1 MPTSSS
7 DRTGPTHAVA
17 AMQLPVHAVEGT
29 ELWDYK
35 ILLDR
40 PPADT
45 HAGWALLGELPAS
58 TTGQLRSLCLDDEQ
72 TYPALVDGKPSVVV
86 EQEFQSSDAG
96 DDWPETASEVVERL
110 RRALLPRLAPLLK
123 DNGSHVGIVAD
134 RAVTF
139 CGRPTL
145 FVALPAASST
155 QQQVSDVLRLV
166 RGFAYPQSH

>member
-7 DRTGPTHAVA
+7 YRTGSTPAMT

-35 ILLDR
+35 VLLDR
-40 PPADT
+40 PTTDT
-45 HAGWALLGELPAS
+45 HAGWTLLGELPTS
-58 TTGQLRSLCLDDEQ
+58 TVGQLRTLCVDHER
-72 TYPALVDGKPSVVV
+72 TFPALVNDEPCVVI
-86 EQEFQSSDAG
+86 EQEFQASDSG
-96 DDWPETASEVVERL
+96 DDWPETVPQVVERL

-123 DNGSHVGIVAD
+123 DNGSQVGIVAD

-155 QQQVSDVLRLV
+155 AQQVSDVLRLV